1 MAFRLHR
8 SSYCATLNRS
18 LKTVLFLM
26 KLELIWIAWVRV
38 ISQWKKRKRTRDRR
52 SLNDPPSS
60 DMKSTRIDL
69 VLIRR
74 KSHRMRLA
82 HLLFP
87 CIRHRLYSR
96 GWCNPKGTWLTSLWF
111 PMGWCW
117 LSPWASKSS
126 IQNSPGCPQPIY
138 WQSPECLLYSC
149 CPTPVPRNAWKL
161 CQPHCLAWKTLLDA
175 PISPSLSV

>member
-1 MAFRLHR
+1 MLSLQGGRVQSLVSKLRSKTELQPGKKKRMAFRLHR

-117 LSPWASKSS
+117 LSYPTMGIQVLHSK
-126 IQNSPGCPQPIY
+126 
-138 WQSPECLLYSC
+138 
-149 CPTPVPRNAWKL
+149 
-161 CQPHCLAWKTLLDA
+161 
-175 PISPSLSV
+175 